1 MFIHHAAA
9 CLSCCVL
16 YSQTRDA
23 DLPSHCPS
31 NTDITPSPLKVAY
44 VFVHRYDVILLL
56 TIVHHASLTLVIK
69 RV

>member
-1 MFIHHAAA
+1 MQ
-9 CLSCCVL
+9 CLYIMLRLVYPAV

-23 DLPSHCPS
+23 DLSSHCPS

-44 VFVHRYDVILLL
+44 VFVHSYDVILLL